1 MPVQAVVQ
9 VLFLQPSSWVF
20 SPQYRTMQQTP
31 PFPHGLRCG
40 KCFPALSLSRQTVPV
55 SVPSPQLLLTL
66 CKLGGTLP
74 AHPRR
79 RLTERFGQIT
89 KGLDPV
95 PRHKCQG
102 RGDLA
107 SHLFFLGTKHAFKS
121 QSRFTGK
128 GWELLG
134 AGQLP

>member
-1 MPVQAVVQ
+1 MLVPAVAAGALAAALAVG
-9 VLFLQPSSWVF
+9 LL
-20 SPQYRTMQQTP
+20 SPARAP
-31 PFPHGLRCG
+31 LWEA
-40 KCFPALSLSRQTVPV
+40 FPALPLSRPTVPV
-55 SVPSPQLLLTL
+55 SAPSLQLLLTL

-74 AHPRR
+74 AHPRG
-79 RLTERFGQIT
+79 RLTERSGQIT

-95 PRHKCQG
+95 PRRQCQG

-128 GWELLG
+128 GWELLE
-134 AGQLP
+134 AGQLPQF